1 MATKLTEA
9 EESAEESPFWKTET
23 GKLIDMVMKA
33 MFTVI
38 REEFD
43 ELRAELND
51 ANVRITELQTELRC
65 YKQAAGAPAQPAP
78 SRGLFKVG

>member
-1 MATKLTEA
+1 
-9 EESAEESPFWKTET
+9 
-23 GKLIDMVMKA
+23 MVMKA
-33 MFTVI
+33 MLTVI

-65 YKQAAGAPAQPAP
+65 YKQAAGASTQPAAR
-78 SRGLFKVG
+78 RGHFKVG